1 MTVKGSQIEVTVMGE
16 AAVVCFRRTECVLLS
31 RNPRSD
37 VGEELFAL
45 VDRQKYSVI
54 VIDLSN
60 PGIHQL
66 SGAFQA
72 LLVTLHRRL
81 GKANMALKLCNLPP
95 TMMEQFRMNRLVEVF
110 NIYPNLEAALKS
122 NA

>member
-16 AAVVCFRRTECVLLS
+16 AAVVCFRRTECVLWGLD
-31 RNPRSD
+31 PGSD

-45 VDRQKYSVI
+45 VEGQKYSVI
-54 VIDLSN
+54 VVDFSN
-60 PGIHQL
+60 PDIHRL

-72 LLVTLHRRL
+72 LLVTLHMRL
-81 GKANMALKLCNLPP
+81 VKANMALKLCNLPP

-110 NIYPNLEAALKS
+110 NIYKNLEAALNS
-122 NA
+122 NT